1 MIHEEGYRAKE
12 QRANSLKKIKQMEAD
27 MINNKLPAI
36 NGSGGYTYEF
46 LDMMNETRAFLAIT
60 KPFDEDE
67 NPLPEETD
75 NDLTVGD
82 IQ

>member
-1 MIHEEGYRAKE
+1 MYEDGYRAKE
-12 QRANSLKKIKQMEAD
+12 QRANSLKKIKQMEAN
-27 MINNKLPAI
+27 MINNKLPATSK
-36 NGSGGYTYEF
+36 SGGYTYEF
-46 LDMMNETRAFLAIT
+46 LEMMNETRVFLSIT